1 MELDLEGK
9 NFLVT
14 GASRGIGLAISRQF
28 LEEGASV
35 CLVARNTDHLES
47 ITENLKIDFDKDRTI
62 SYALDCST
70 MTEVENFA
78 KKLKKKWGCL
88 NGVVAN
94 VGDGRSISDPIP
106 PNSQWEKVWSKNFDS
121 ALYTARCFLPEL
133 EKSAGSL
140 LFISSITGIEA
151 IGAPVDYSTAKGA
164 VIAFSKNLARKV
176 APRVRV
182 NVIAPGNIFVPGGV
196 WEDKM
201 SNNPGDT
208 IHMIEDKV
216 PLRRFGTPEEI
227 ANAAVFLC
235 STRAS
240 FITGAVLR
248 VDGGQT
254 LSFS

>member
-47 ITENLKIDFDKDRTI
+47 ITESLKIDFDKDRTI

-70 MTEVENFA
+70 MTEVEDFS

-176 APRVRV
+176 APRV
-182 NVIAPGNIFVPGGV
+182 
-196 WEDKM
+196 
-201 SNNPGDT
+201 
-208 IHMIEDKV
+208 
-216 PLRRFGTPEEI
+216 
-227 ANAAVFLC
+227 
-235 STRAS
+235 
-240 FITGAVLR
+240 
-248 VDGGQT
+248 
-254 LSFS
+254 